1 VPSGVNPASWVS
13 FEARIEERR
22 FRSLMAVVQQASD
35 RGDGVAARLA
45 LEEARELRPEA
56 AEIEALGD
64 RVARLPIAQPVEV
77 NHRVLRARTLRA
89 ASILLFGV
97 TLVMALDWLRSGT
110 STVAV
115 SDATW
120 ELDTP
125 SGLDDPGL
133 AASVARRSPDPL
145 PLGTRPGPD
154 LTARSA
160 AGTSGDAGGDAGSG
174 DAGSGDAGSGDAG
187 GVPSS
192 ASAES
197 PEPRRDVPE
206 PRRDVIAAA
215 PRTVASAPP
224 GRAES
229 LPLQSQPLQSQPLQ
243 SQPLPTSLLASLPV
257 SGEIPDDYV
266 TPLPG
271 VRPRDEP
278 GRTTPRGE
286 VPDDYV
292 APAGSPA
299 GSPPSLSSAEVALA
313 PARPEG
319 RSTRDLPAPG
329 APVANVVRQPASG
342 SPGVTA
348 RTSTAAPVER
358 ATPAAAAAE
367 RLETASLAAGEAA
380 SPAAGAAAASAVV
393 VPRNPE
399 TEVTSVLEQYAS
411 AYGRLDARAAR
422 RIWPTVNE
430 GALAAAFAGLE
441 SQNVTFDAC
450 EIDVQGATAN
460 ASCRGRARY
469 VVKVGSREPRTEPRS
484 WQIALRRTGEDWVI
498 DSVRTS
504 R

>member
-1 VPSGVNPASWVS
+1 
-13 FEARIEERR
+13 
-22 FRSLMAVVQQASD
+22 
-35 RGDGVAARLA
+35 
-45 LEEARELRPEA
+45 
-56 AEIEALGD
+56 
-64 RVARLPIAQPVEV
+64 
-77 NHRVLRARTLRA
+77 
-89 ASILLFGV
+89 
-97 TLVMALDWLRSGT
+97 
-110 STVAV
+110 
-115 SDATW
+115 
-120 ELDTP
+120 
-125 SGLDDPGL
+125 
-133 AASVARRSPDPL
+133 
-145 PLGTRPGPD
+145 
-154 LTARSA
+154 
-160 AGTSGDAGGDAGSG
+160 
-174 DAGSGDAGSGDAG
+174 
-187 GVPSS
+187 
-192 ASAES
+192 
-197 PEPRRDVPE
+197 
-206 PRRDVIAAA
+206 
-215 PRTVASAPP
+215 
-224 GRAES
+224 
-229 LPLQSQPLQSQPLQ
+229 
-243 SQPLPTSLLASLPV
+243 V

-266 TPLPG
+266 TPPPG

-278 GRTTPRGE
+278 GRTAPRGE

-292 APAGSPA
+292 APAGSA
-299 GSPPSLSSAEVALA
+299 ASLASAEVALAA

-348 RTSTAAPVER
+348 RTSTAAPIER
-358 ATPAAAAAE
+358 ATPPAAAAE

-380 SPAAGAAAASAVV
+380 SPAAGPAAASAVV